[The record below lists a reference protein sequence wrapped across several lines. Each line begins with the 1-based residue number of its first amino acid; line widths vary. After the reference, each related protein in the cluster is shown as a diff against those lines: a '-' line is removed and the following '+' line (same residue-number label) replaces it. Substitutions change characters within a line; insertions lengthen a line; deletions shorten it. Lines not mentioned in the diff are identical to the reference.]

1 MPFFSLS
8 FLHKKRT
15 IAAAII
21 SYIMYSIGRG
31 RPEWKNFSLFLFCLF
46 WIFFYLHFVR
56 QCRVVYVHVR
66 ANPLVRFFFFFIF
79 FLSFF
84 LSLLCYRTYQQQSF
98 LLTYLLCL
106 SLLLLLVDVH
116 FVWLFRSDPMGKYR
130 KSIGLERQKNQ
141 GADMAHKEN
150 KRERER
156 ERERKKM

>member
-1 MPFFSLS
+1 MEKFLS
-8 FLHKKRT
+8 FL
-15 IAAAII
+15 IL
-21 SYIMYSIGRG
+21 
-31 RPEWKNFSLFLFCLF
+31 PLLNLFLLTFCAS
-46 WIFFYLHFVR
+46 VSCCVCSR
-56 QCRVVYVHVR
+56 QGESIS
-66 ANPLVRFFFFFIF
+66 PILFFFFFF